1 MALVG
6 RRAVPGDAAEL
17 SELALRSKAIWGY
30 SAEFMAR
37 CREELTLTPDQLEE
51 NWGYIYEDLGASREK
66 RLVGFVLLSRCS
78 AEERVKSHAEM
89 GDGDVFE
96 VEALFVEPE
105 RLGEGIGRRLF
116 TEALRACKA
125 AADHGRLWIQSDP
138 NAEAFYLSC
147 GAVRVG
153 ERESSSI
160 PGRYLPLLAVDW

>member
-1 MALVG
+1 MTLVG

-17 SELALRSKAIWGY
+17 SALALRSKAIWGY

-51 NWGYIYEDLGASREK
+51 DWGYTYEDAEARGAE

-78 AEERVKSHAEM
+78 AEQEIKFQGESYSGEA
-89 GDGDVFE
+89 FE

-105 RLGEGIGRRLF
+105 RLGEGIGRCLF

-138 NAEAFYLSC
+138 NAEGFYLSC